1 MTKKKMII
9 SQETMDVDFVRKVE
23 ALAGTS
29 VRSCFQC
36 GKCSAGCPMA
46 SFMEHPPNRVIR
58 LLQLGQWQTLLAD
71 RSIWYCASC
80 ETCSTRCPNKV
91 HIASIMDALRKLAWD
106 ADGPSKETFVQIADK
121 LFLQNIRTYGR
132 QYEMRLAALFNIKS
146 GQFLKDLML
155 GPKLLAKGK
164 LKLLHKKNKNL
175 PEIEK
180 IFKRIE
186 AMRKN
191 KEAL

>member
-1 MTKKKMII
+1 
-9 SQETMDVDFVRKVE
+9 
-23 ALAGTS
+23 
-29 VRSCFQC
+29 
-36 GKCSAGCPMA
+36 
-46 SFMEHPPNRVIR
+46 
-58 LLQLGQWQTLLAD
+58 
-71 RSIWYCASC
+71 
-80 ETCSTRCPNKV
+80 
-91 HIASIMDALRKLAWD
+91 MDALRKLAWD